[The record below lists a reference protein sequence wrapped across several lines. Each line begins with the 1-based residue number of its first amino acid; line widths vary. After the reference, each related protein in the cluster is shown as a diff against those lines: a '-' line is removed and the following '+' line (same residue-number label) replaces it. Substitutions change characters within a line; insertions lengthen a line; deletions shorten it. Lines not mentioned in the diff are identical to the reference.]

1 MFLFIHCVRLARTE
15 FLEENSYYSNKTAPQ
30 TFPTA
35 HKQHQIRT
43 YLQLNE
49 FCDISSSGCL
59 NMKVYCTNTCHD
71 ISQYL
76 AMERLHPGKK
86 NQIFSGIDRCYN
98 KQFILDL
105 DEEIHFWTFVEQDFM
120 FMINFCWDLDCP
132 KQKVIRGVFS
142 SCKTKNICTFFGN
155 MFFESDCYGIV

>member
-1 MFLFIHCVRLARTE
+1 
-15 FLEENSYYSNKTAPQ
+15 
-30 TFPTA
+30 
-35 HKQHQIRT
+35 
-43 YLQLNE
+43 
-49 FCDISSSGCL
+49 
-59 NMKVYCTNTCHD
+59 MKVYCTNTCHD

-86 NQIFSGIDRCYN
+86 TIQIFSGIDRCYN
-98 KQFILDL
+98 KAIKDEGITEDYKVLIIFLRLVVRSPDSEKKGKQFILDL

-142 SCKTKNICTFFGN
+142 SCKTKSICTFFGY
-155 MFFESDCYGIV
+155 MFFEKIIMTLFKCICTVFRTDCYDIV